1 MLADQI
7 IAIIVRLLRLLEGRE
22 AVLLLLLMLL
32 GCEGGCTLLGSE
44 VLGELLLIVRLC
56 RLFVLVGGRI
66 EESLGLH
73 VVQLVWL
80 RLSSS
85 MQVAHISTALVIR
98 QLLLGVDVDL
108 AGLSRLDNFSLS

>member
-56 RLFVLVGGRI
+56 RLFVLVGGRF

-73 VVQLVWL
+73 VVQLMWL
-80 RLSSS
+80 RLSPSV
-85 MQVAHISTALVIR
+85 QVAHVSTALVIQ
-98 QLLLGVDVDL
+98 QLLLGIDVDL
-108 AGLSRLDNFSLS
+108 AGLSRLDNFR